1 MMGLGERAG
10 GRGRWSDQRSP
21 LGNPAGPTTDDER
34 IGDEPDQVTVTNPR
48 SSGWG
53 DVSLRARAEEDTMR
67 LTVADAISPSYFVA
81 IAAVQLGFFR
91 QEGVDMEFVFA
102 PPNPSQALKDGAI
115 DFFGGSPYTGLR
127 TFHGWRGGVLLCA
140 LSHYTYWFLAVR
152 SDVKCER
159 GDVSAVKG
167 LRLSASADP
176 GLTMKRLLE
185 EAGIDLRRDN
195 VRIVPSPRRTSPN
208 WAWDGVDAIEQG
220 IADGYWGNGLRAD
233 LGVKRGI
240 AKILLDVR
248 RGDGPPAARHWTFPA
263 LATTERLVK
272 ERPDIAPRA
281 VRAIVKTQRALRAD
295 PQLAAKAAQR
305 LFPAEEAGLITDEVA
320 RDAPFY
326 NPTISEEMVAHIS
339 RFAREIGALEGEVRY
354 GELVATQ
361 FAGLWHR

>member
-1 MMGLGERAG
+1 
-10 GRGRWSDQRSP
+10 
-21 LGNPAGPTTDDER
+21 
-34 IGDEPDQVTVTNPR
+34 
-48 SSGWG
+48 
-53 DVSLRARAEEDTMR
+53 MR

-81 IAAVQLGFFR
+81 IAAVQLGFFQ
-91 QEGVDMEFVFA
+91 QEGVDMEFVFS

-127 TFHGWRGGVLLCA
+127 TFPGWRGSVLLCA
-140 LSHYTYWFLAVR
+140 LSQYNYWFLAVR
-152 SDVKCER
+152 SDIKCER
-159 GDVSAVKG
+159 GDVSGVKG

-220 IADGYWGNGLRAD
+220 VSDGYWGNGLRAD

-272 ERPDIAPRA
+272 EHPEIAAGA

-305 LFPAEEAGLITDEVA
+305 LFPAEEASLIAYEVA

-361 FAGLWHR
+361 FAGLWHG

>member
-1 MMGLGERAG
+1 VERSAI
-10 GRGRWSDQRSP
+10 P

-295 PQLAAKAAQR
+295 PQLAVKAAQR
-305 LFPAEEAGLITDEVA
+305 LFPAEEASLIADEVA

>member
-1 MMGLGERAG
+1 
-10 GRGRWSDQRSP
+10 
-21 LGNPAGPTTDDER
+21 
-34 IGDEPDQVTVTNPR
+34 
-48 SSGWG
+48 
-53 DVSLRARAEEDTMR
+53 MR

-91 QEGVDMEFVFA
+91 EEGIDMEFVFA
-102 PPNPSQALKDGAI
+102 PRDPSVRSGALKDGAI
-115 DFFGGSPYTGLR
+115 DFFVGSPYTVLR
-127 TFHGWRGGVLLCA
+127 AFPGWRGGVLLCA
-140 LSHYTYWFLAVR
+140 LSHYAYWFLAIR
-152 SDVKCER
+152 SDIKGER

-167 LRLSASADP
+167 LRLSAAADP

-185 EAGIDLRRDN
+185 EAGIDFERDN
-195 VRIVPSPRRTSPN
+195 VQIVRGPRGTSPN
-208 WAWDGVDAIEQG
+208 YAWDGVDAIEQG
-220 IADGYWGNGLRAD
+220 LADGYWGNGLRAD

-263 LATTERLVK
+263 LITTERLVR
-272 ERPDIAPRA
+272 EHPDIAAGA
-281 VRAIVKTQRALRAD
+281 VRAIVKTQRALQAE

-305 LFPAEEAGLITDEVA
+305 LFPSEEAGLIAYEVA

-326 NPTISEEMVAHIS
+326 NPTITEEMVGHIS

-361 FAGLWHR
+361 FAPLWQG

>member
-1 MMGLGERAG
+1 
-10 GRGRWSDQRSP
+10 
-21 LGNPAGPTTDDER
+21 
-34 IGDEPDQVTVTNPR
+34 
-48 SSGWG
+48 
-53 DVSLRARAEEDTMR
+53 MR

-81 IAAVQLGFFR
+81 IAAIELGFFR
-91 QEGVDMEFVFA
+91 QEGIDMEFVFS
-102 PPNPSQALKDGAI
+102 PPNPSQALKDGTV
-115 DFFGGSPYTGLR
+115 DFFGGSPFTGLR
-127 TFHGWRGGVLLCA
+127 AFPGWRGGTLLCA
-140 LSHYTYWFLAVR
+140 LAQYNYWFLAVR
-152 SDVKCER
+152 ADIKCER

-185 EAGIDLRRDN
+185 EAGIDLQRDN

-220 IADGYWGNGLRAD
+220 VSDGYWGNGLRAD

-263 LATTERLVK
+263 LVTTERLVK
-272 ERPDIAPRA
+272 ERPDIAAGA
-281 VRAIVKTQRALRAD
+281 VRAIVKTQQALRAE

-305 LFPAEEAGLITDEVA
+305 LFPAEEASLIAFEVT
-320 RDAPFY
+320 RDLPFY
-326 NPTISEEMVAHIS
+326 DATVTEEMVAHAS
-339 RFAREIGALEGEVRY
+339 RFAREMGVLEGEVRY

-361 FAGLWHR
+361 FAPLWRGRS

>member
-1 MMGLGERAG
+1 M
-10 GRGRWSDQRSP
+10 
-21 LGNPAGPTTDDER
+21 R
-34 IGDEPDQVTVTNPR
+34 I
-48 SSGWG
+48 
-53 DVSLRARAEEDTMR
+53 
-67 LTVADAISPSYFVA
+67 TVADAISPSYFVA

-91 QEGVDMEFVFA
+91 QEGIDMEFVFS
-102 PPNPSQALKDGAI
+102 PPDPSQALKDGAI

-127 TFHGWRGGVLLCA
+127 TFPGWRGGILLCA

-152 SDVKCER
+152 SDIRCDQ

-167 LRLSASADP
+167 LRLSASVEP
-176 GLTMKRLLE
+176 GQTLKRLLE
-185 EAGIDLRRDN
+185 EAGLDLERDN
-195 VRIVPSPRRTSPN
+195 VRIVRSPRRTSQN

-220 IADGYWGNGLRAD
+220 VADGYWGNGLRAD

-272 ERPDIAPRA
+272 THPDIAAGA

-295 PQLAAKAAQR
+295 PQLAARAAQR
-305 LFPAEEAGLITDEVA
+305 LFPAEEASLIVYEVA

-326 NPTISEEMVAHIS
+326 DATITEEMVAHIS
-339 RFAREIGALEGEVRY
+339 RFARELGALDGEVRY
-354 GELVATQ
+354 GDLVATQ
-361 FAGLWHR
+361 FAALWRA